1 MITIGRSARAP
12 AGATLRT
19 ANEQDRD
26 TLRRLRRA
34 AGSRGTLPVTV
45 DRLLRTPSLGRV
57 WLLEVHATPAG
68 YLAVSWASREHP
80 QDGAAAVEELV
91 IVPALRGRGLGSW
104 ALDVASAA
112 CRVKGIRELR
122 IEVEQVMRAAIG
134 LRTGEFAVLASE
146 RKGRAPA
153 A

>member
-1 MITIGRSARAP
+1 MITIGRSAKAP

-34 AGSRGTLPVTV
+34 AGSRGTLPGPVE
-45 DRLLRTPSLGRV
+45 RLLRMPSLGRI
-57 WLLEVHATPAG
+57 WIMEVHATPAG
-68 YLAVSWASREHP
+68 YLAVSWASHEHP
-80 QDGAAAVEELV
+80 EDGAAVVEELV
-91 IVPALRGRGLGSW
+91 VVPALRGRGLGSW

-122 IEVEQVMRAAIG
+122 IELEQVMRAALG
-134 LRTGEFAVLASE
+134 VRTGEFAVRRGSE
-146 RKGRAPA
+146 DQAPA